1 MIEVADAENTVRPPH
16 ESDKAE
22 LFLEKIGKIFNIPD
36 ITEPP
41 QDEPQVVTY
50 YWMNKLT
57 FRLLVSW
64 GGFIHSGVT
73 YDGIYK
79 RDDVKEP
86 ARIVER
92 YMREMDAK
100 SVLELA
106 YGLGSNSAFLAR
118 RNSRVKF
125 EAIDLAQHPLR
136 SFRKISNL
144 RFHSGDYHDLSRFDD
159 TAFDVAF
166 IIESLCYSKD
176 KLRFLREVKKKL
188 KTNGLL
194 IIFDGYKTND
204 AMPCSQSEYII
215 SKLVSKG
222 MAVDSFERV
231 GDVEDY
237 MRQEFSIEVSKD
249 ISAHV
254 LPFWEFGEVGVHF
267 YFNHPIFAKTVNKI
281 LPPSVAR
288 NLLAPLL
295 IAPVLRWRKGCYY
308 LHVLR
313 NDH

>member
-1 MIEVADAENTVRPPH
+1 MIGLAEAENTIRPPH

-22 LFLEKIGKIFNIPD
+22 LYLEIIGKIFD
-36 ITEPP
+36 ISDIIEPP
-41 QDEPQVVTY
+41 QEEPQVVHY
-50 YWMNKLT
+50 YWMNKLA

-64 GGFIHSGVT
+64 GGFIHSGIT

-92 YMREMDAK
+92 YIHEMDAK

-118 RNSRVKF
+118 RNSSVKF
-125 EAIDLAQHPLR
+125 EAIDLTQRPLR

-144 RFHSGDYHDLSRFDD
+144 RFHYGDYHDLSRFDD
-159 TAFDVAF
+159 SAFDLAF
-166 IIESLCYSKD
+166 IVESLCYSKN
-176 KLRFLREVKKKL
+176 KLCFLHEVKKKL

-194 IIFDGYKTND
+194 IIFDGYETND
-204 AMPCSQSEYII
+204 ARPCTQSEDII

-222 MAVDSFERV
+222 MAVDSFERL

-249 ISAHV
+249 ISAYV
-254 LPFWEFGEVGVHF
+254 LPFWEYAEVGVHF

-295 IAPVLRWRKGCYY
+295 VAPTLRRRASCYY

-313 NDH
+313 NDR

>member
-1 MIEVADAENTVRPPH
+1 VIERAEPENTIRPR

-22 LFLEKIGKIFNIPD
+22 LYLKMIGEIFNISD
-36 ITEPP
+36 IIEEP
-41 QDEPQVVTY
+41 QEEPQVVNY
-50 YWMNKLT
+50 YLMNKLT
-57 FRLLVSW
+57 FRFLVSW
-64 GGFIHSGVT
+64 GGFIHSGIT
-73 YDGIYK
+73 YDGSYK

-92 YMREMDAK
+92 YIHEMDAK

-106 YGLGSNSAFLAR
+106 FGLGSNSAFLAR
-118 RNSRVKF
+118 RNSSVTF
-125 EAIDLAQHPLR
+125 EAIDLANKPLK
-136 SFRKISNL
+136 SFSKIPNL
-144 RFHSGDYHDLSRFDD
+144 RFHSGDYHDLSRFED
-159 TAFDVAF
+159 TAFDLAF
-166 IIESLCYSKD
+166 IIESLCYSKN

-194 IIFDGYKTND
+194 IIFDGYETND
-204 AMPCSQSEYII
+204 ARPCSQSEDII
-215 SKLVSKG
+215 AQLVTKG
-222 MAVDSFERV
+222 MAVDSFERL
-231 GDVEDY
+231 GDVEGY

-249 ISAHV
+249 ISAYV
-254 LPFWEFGEVGVHF
+254 LPFWESAEAAVRF
-267 YFNHPIFAKTVNKI
+267 YFEHPVFAKKVNKI

-295 IAPVLRWRKGCYY
+295 VAPTLRWRDSCYY